1 MNDVGFSGTKM
12 KGSEHNDLFIKQ
24 SDKSLDINAPIKQ
37 KTNNSGGTL
46 GGITNGENIVRLYF
60 I

>member
-1 MNDVGFSGTKM
+1 M

-24 SDKSLDINAPIKQ
+24 LDKSLDINAPIKQ

-46 GGITNGENIVRLYF
+46 GGITNGENIVRFDY